1 MKENRIIYTETKNIL
16 KKCSWEIIIKTIISI
31 LYRGA
36 LLVIPILW
44 GKAIDLLTAN
54 QIHDAY
60 RFVLVTLVVAIG
72 YYISACLNQV
82 SYYWLYNKMYKEYS
96 SLTYRSIVRNSLYS
110 LSRFRLGE
118 FSNVVNN
125 DIDIVVAFISDS
137 IIQLVRLLEF
147 IIIFYYFYTINFTIF
162 VVTLFLC
169 ILMFI
174 VLLFSGKRTKELNEK
189 RKYYLDKKVAITHE
203 VFHTIKEIKG
213 FFVFKNVNERVKDV
227 CSRYLDANGRYNVF
241 TIAVK
246 QIILCITEISKYVL
260 AIYGMYLCSIG
271 KMEVGTILVIY
282 TYYGKLTDNY
292 DIIGTLMTGM
302 SDFKVSLQRLNR
314 LLEYRVFHTHQ
325 DDLAPRDYQGVIKF
339 SGVLYGNKKDPILNK
354 VTFKIDC
361 NSITAITG
369 NPGTGKTG
377 VFDLLMKMNEK
388 HQGEIFI
395 DGDQYEK
402 ISNEVYYN
410 LVSIARKGP
419 HFFDI
424 SIKDNLLLVEPDF
437 KRVKEVCEKL
447 GIDEE
452 IMSLKHQY
460 HTQINDPSEKVS
472 NNLRAAVAIARV
484 ILKNSKI
491 MMFDEIVSV
500 LDAKYQE
507 CALTLLKELSADHTI
522 ILITRD
528 PHVLSIANKVI
539 TFENNTVKNI
549 RLVYQEA

>member
-1 MKENRIIYTETKNIL
+1 MKENSIIYTETKNIL

-31 LYRGA
+31 LYRGS

-60 RFVLVTLVVAIG
+60 RFVLVTLVVAVG

-174 VLLFSGKRTKELNEK
+174 VLLLSGKRTKELNEK

-213 FFVFKNVNERVKDV
+213 FFVFKNVNERVEDV

-241 TIAVK
+241 TVVVK

-437 KRVKEVCEKL
+437 KRVKEVCKKL